1 MTGLKATFEN
11 QEFNK
16 FYLGDEYTRLID
28 AERVTGMITASHN
41 TQA

>member
-1 MTGLKATFEN
+1 MTGLNAAFKN
-11 QEFNK
+11 KEFNR
-16 FYLGDEYTRLID
+16 FYLGDEYPRLID